1 MPEGNRPRGIWVVVV
16 CSLCNIPAT
25 FTEITVIYLQANQH
39 LTLREMRGHWQLRRI
54 VESFHPEAFQSFSA
68 DLVQRVSM
76 DDLSGWR
83 VASST
88 DSFTSYDWWNVQLQE
103 SPCTLHAFV
112 NGA

>member
-16 CSLCNIPAT
+16 CSLCNILAT

-39 LTLREMRGHWQLRRI
+39 LTLREIGGWALAVKED

-83 VASST
+83 AASSAV
-88 DSFTSYDWWNVQLQE
+88 SRAMIGGMSNCRSLPAHCMH
-103 SPCTLHAFV
+103 S
-112 NGA
+112 